1 MLECD
6 DLPRI
11 LVHVMSKDLNET
23 MESPRRLRY
32 QSESDMIS
40 ISSIRFTDAEF
51 SRVPPHRGV
60 DKMMLASAGSRDHV
74 SKFWL

>member
-6 DLPRI
+6 DLARI

-23 MESPRRLRY
+23 MENPRRLRY

-40 ISSIRFTDAEF
+40 DIKYPF
-51 SRVPPHRGV
+51 H
-60 DKMMLASAGSRDHV
+60 
-74 SKFWL
+74 